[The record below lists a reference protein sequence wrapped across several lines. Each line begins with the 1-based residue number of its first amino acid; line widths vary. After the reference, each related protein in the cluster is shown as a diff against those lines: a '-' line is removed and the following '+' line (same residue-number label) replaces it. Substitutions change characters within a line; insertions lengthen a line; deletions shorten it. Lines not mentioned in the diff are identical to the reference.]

1 MLHSSDRA
9 RYGHPCWLG
18 AIVRKCE
25 QVFVV
30 GARPAGWFVSCVVT
44 LCCQFS
50 VAIGVDKKSTPE
62 HVSASSGYL
71 STDVRR

>member
-1 MLHSSDRA
+1 MLVGRDRA
-9 RYGHPCWLG
+9 QMRTN
-18 AIVRKCE
+18 
-25 QVFVV
+25 FVV

-50 VAIGVDKKSTPE
+50 VAIGVDKKSIPK
-62 HVSASSGYL
+62 HVSASSGYF